1 MSNDHL
7 PAPSCLTASEA
18 QTLAIAVSELNRTVV
33 DLRVSAAETAIQI
46 RQMSEQL
53 KSAIEDINAL
63 QSLSDQ
69 TKGEKTIIAT
79 VSIFVGGLIS
89 AILSWWLSR

>member
-46 RQMSEQL
+46 RQMSDQL
-53 KSAIEDINAL
+53 KEAVSDINSL
-63 QSLSDQ
+63 QSISDQ
-69 TKGEKTIIAT
+69 NKGEKTIIAT
-79 VSIFVGGLIS
+79 ISVFVGGIISALIS
-89 AILSWWLSR
+89 WWIQK